1 MQQTKILKWILHV
14 GGQIYDKSTERFPT
28 SSSRANFLAE
38 VQDPNTHTHKSAV
51 YNVLNSGWRCDD

>member
-1 MQQTKILKWILHV
+1 MQQTEIIKWILHV

-38 VQDPNTHTHKSAV
+38 VQDPNTHTQIGCIQCAEQW
-51 YNVLNSGWRCDD
+51 LAMR